1 MPVSK
6 RLVAAAA
13 GIYVLGGAAAYSLF
27 KPASEPQ
34 REQQPATF
42 DSLADEYDAKVNFEE
57 TFMGLKLL
65 RWWLVSQAKAR
76 GRHIEQCHRR
86 DCLQSAFC

>member
-6 RLVAAAA
+6 RLLIA
-13 GIYVLGGAAAYSLF
+13 GAGVYAIGTAAAYTLL

-34 REQQPATF
+34 HELQTATF
-42 DSLADEYDAKVNFEE
+42 DGLAAHYDANVNFEE

-65 RWWLVSQAKAR
+65 RWWLVSQAKVCVC
-76 GRHIEQCHRR
+76 G
-86 DCLQSAFC
+86 DCFG